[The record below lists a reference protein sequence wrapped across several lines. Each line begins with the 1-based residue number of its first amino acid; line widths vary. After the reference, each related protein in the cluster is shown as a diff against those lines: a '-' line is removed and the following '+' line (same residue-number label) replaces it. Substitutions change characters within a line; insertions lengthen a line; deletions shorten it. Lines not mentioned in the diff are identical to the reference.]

1 MWRRQ
6 ESLET
11 CIHSGLVKLGS
22 LQFTTV
28 CEILPED
35 CGNAKQTGHR
45 LFVLPFP
52 LLYSAYMDFVS
63 EG

>member
-35 CGNAKQTGHR
+35 CGNAK
-45 LFVLPFP
+45 
-52 LLYSAYMDFVS
+52 
-63 EG
+63 